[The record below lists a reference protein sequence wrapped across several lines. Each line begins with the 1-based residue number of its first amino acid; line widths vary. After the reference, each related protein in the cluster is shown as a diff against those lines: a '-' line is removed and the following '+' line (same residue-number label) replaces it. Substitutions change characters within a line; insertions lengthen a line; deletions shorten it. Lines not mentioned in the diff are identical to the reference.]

1 MDTAIAACETQPTP
15 IRDAESNP
23 PKIIIVIPVYNHSGT
38 LRDVVTKSLKV
49 YDRVMVVDDGS
60 SDGGVDTL
68 EGLEVDIV
76 RHSKNLGKGAAIL
89 SAAKKALRSGMTHMV
104 TVDADGQHDP
114 DDLRHFIP
122 ELEAHPDAIIV
133 GKRDFH
139 GTYVPASSR
148 VGRAISNFWLRVE
161 TGRTLGDAQSGF
173 RAYPVDLFQQLKLR
187 ERRYSFEI
195 EILVRAAWAGIELR
209 EVDISIYYPSP
220 AERVSHFRLFWDNLR
235 LSLLNARLV
244 MRAAIPLPHRK
255 IGDFRCEKNRWSA

>member
-1 MDTAIAACETQPTP
+1 MSTQFQGEAQSTP
-15 IRDAESNP
+15 IRYPESDP
-23 PKIIIVIPVYNHSGT
+23 PQIIIVIPVYNHSST
-38 LRDVVTKSLKV
+38 LRDVVTRSLKV
-49 YDRVMVVDDGS
+49 HDRVMVVDDGS
-60 SDGGVDTL
+60 NDVGVDAL
-68 EGLEVDIV
+68 EGLEVDII

-89 SAAKKALRSGMTHMV
+89 SAAKKALGSGMTHMV

-139 GTYVPASSR
+139 GGYVPASSR

-161 TGRTLGDAQSGF
+161 TGRSLGDAQSGF
-173 RAYPVDLFQQLKLR
+173 RAYPIYLFEQLKLR

-195 EILVRAAWAGIELR
+195 EVLVKAAWAGIELR

-220 AERVSHFRLFWDNLR
+220 AERVSHFHLFWDNLR
-235 LSLLNARLV
+235 LSLLNARLI
-244 MRAAIPLPHRK
+244 MRAVIPLPHRK
-255 IGDFRCEKNRWSA
+255 IGKFRYEKR

>member
-1 MDTAIAACETQPTP
+1 LDTAIAAGEAQAAP
-15 IRDAESNP
+15 IRHPESDP
-23 PKIIIVIPVYNHSGT
+23 LQIIIVIPVYNHSGT

-49 YDRVMVVDDGS
+49 HDRVMVVDDGS
-60 SDGGVDTL
+60 TDGGVDTL

-139 GTYVPASSR
+139 GAYVPASSR

-161 TGRTLGDAQSGF
+161 TGRSLGDAQSGF
-173 RAYPVDLFQQLKLR
+173 RVYPISLFQQLKLR
-187 ERRYSFEI
+187 ERRYSLEI
-195 EILVRAAWAGIELR
+195 EILVRAALAGIELR

-220 AERVSHFRLFWDNLR
+220 AERVSHFRLFRDNLR

-244 MRAAIPLPHRK
+244 MRAVVPLPHRK
-255 IGDFRCEKNRWSA
+255 IGDFRCEKR